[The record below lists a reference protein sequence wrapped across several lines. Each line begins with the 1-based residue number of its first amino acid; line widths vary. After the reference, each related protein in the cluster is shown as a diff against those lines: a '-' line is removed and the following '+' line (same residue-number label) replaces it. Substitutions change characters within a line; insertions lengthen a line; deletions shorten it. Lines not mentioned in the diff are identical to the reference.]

1 LSDAEGIE
9 SGSDRRFSAM
19 PAYVGRDIHK
29 RGIEWYGSNINNP
42 TERGIPRS
50 LHTITLNDPDSGQPL
65 FVMDGQIASAMRT
78 GATTSIGAAR
88 IQGERATTAT
98 VISPGVIGQTSALAL
113 DVALDIL

>member
-1 LSDAEGIE
+1 
-9 SGSDRRFSAM
+9 
-19 PAYVGRDIHK
+19 
-29 RGIEWYGSNINNP
+29 
-42 TERGIPRS
+42 
-50 LHTITLNDPDSGQPL
+50 
-65 FVMDGQIASAMRT
+65 MDGQIASAMRT